1 MPRRND
7 QNDAFGQEDLQ
18 PLEKNDERNANREKR
33 SLAPYHLRA
42 DIWRLERSRLLTN
55 KATIHWKS
63 DYHEVIKGSFSTSL
77 VRS

>member
-33 SLAPYHLRA
+33 SLTPYQLRA
-42 DIWRLERSRLLTN
+42 AIWRL
-55 KATIHWKS
+55 ATIHRKS
-63 DYHEVIKGSFSTSL
+63 GYHEVIKGPFSLSL
-77 VRS
+77 VQS